1 MTGPLARI
9 PWATWKPRLLDCL
22 GDYGRRAF
30 ASDLLAGLTVG
41 VVALPLAMAFGIASG
56 VTPQAGIYTAIVGG
70 FLVSLLGGS
79 RIQIGGPTGAFVVI
93 VAGIIAKE
101 GLSGLLMVTMMAGVI
116 LLFLA
121 LTGLGQAVK
130 FIPRPVVLGFT
141 NGIAL
146 LIASTQIKDF
156 LGLKLAGNPS
166 EFFERMGAIAA
177 ALPSVDPLA
186 IGLATGSLA
195 LVLLVPKWIP
205 RLPGSIV
212 ALLAGTAAV
221 AVFGLPVETIG
232 SKFGGIPSS
241 LPPIAI
247 PQFRADLILPL
258 LPSALTVALLAA
270 VESLLSAVVADSM
283 SGDRH
288 NSSAELLAQGV
299 ANLIVPL
306 VGGIPVTGAI
316 ARTATNYRSGAKTP
330 VAGMVHA
337 VTLLVIVLLLA
348 PLAIH
353 VPLATLAAVLFVV
366 AYNMGEWREIGGIWR
381 LDWTDKSVWMITFAL
396 TVMADLTIAVE
407 TGIALAALLY
417 IYRVTETTSVS
428 MVTREYIEAGH
439 AHVLQGKDLPD
450 YVTILRIHGPFL
462 FGMTDKL
469 LDATA
474 DLDAFAPIV
483 ILRLRN
489 MNAIDATGLHALERL
504 SDRLKRSGRT
514 LVLCGAAISRR
525 RSSSRPSSWSTWAGR
540 TSWRTCRRRWN
551 ARTRSGRRP
560 RSKRVSA
567 RPPAGVRPLAGL
579 ALRRGLLGR
588 RRLGFRDVGL
598 GRLLLAFADRR
609 QALAQ
614 RLHEV
619 DDLRRRLFLGRD
631 HFLAGNLG
639 VDDPAQLALVL
650 VLVPASDPA
659 ASRTSR
665 SPAGRAAPRRASAS
679 PAAGR
684 TRTPRSSRGSRRPG
698 AACTS
703 PGPSRAPR
711 RPPGIPGRRGRP
723 CRCRPCRPC
732 PRG

>member
-1 MTGPLARI
+1 MTGLLSRI
-9 PWATWKPRLLDCL
+9 PWATWKPRLLDSL
-22 GDYGRRAF
+22 RDYSRRTLL
-30 ASDLLAGLTVG
+30 SDLLAGLTVG
-41 VVALPLAMAFGIASG
+41 VVALPLAMAFGMASG

-70 FLVSLLGGS
+70 FLVSMLGGS

-93 VAGIIAKE
+93 VAGIIAKQ

-156 LGLKLAGNPS
+156 LGLTLAGNPS
-166 EFFERMGAIAA
+166 EFFARMGAIGG
-177 ALPSVDPLA
+177 ALSTIDPLA
-186 IGLATGSLA
+186 VGLATGSLA
-195 LVLLVPKWIP
+195 LILLVPKWIP

-212 ALLAGTAAV
+212 ALLAGTTAV

-232 SKFGGIPSS
+232 SKFGGIPNS
-241 LPPIAI
+241 LPAFAI

-337 VTLLVIVLLLA
+337 VTLLAIVLLLA
-348 PLAIH
+348 PLAKY

-381 LDWTDKSVWMITFAL
+381 LDWTDKSVWMITFTL
-396 TVMADLTIAVE
+396 TVMADLTLAVE

-428 MVTREYIEAGH
+428 TVTREYIESGH

-462 FGMTDKL
+462 FGMVDKL

-489 MNAIDATGLHALERL
+489 MTAIDATGLHALERL
-504 SDRLKRSGRT
+504 SDRLTRSGRT
-514 LVLCGAAISRR
+514 LVLCGARDQ
-525 RSSSRPSSWSTWAGR
+525 
-540 TSWRTCRRRWN
+540 
-551 ARTRSGRRP
+551 
-560 RSKRVSA
+560 
-567 RPPAGVRPLAGL
+567 PA
-579 ALRRGLLGR
+579 
-588 RRLGFRDVGL
+588 
-598 GRLLLAFADRR
+598 AF
-609 QALAQ
+609 LAQ
-614 RLHEV
+614 AEFVEHVGRQNIVPHVQAALERAHEI
-619 DDLRRRLFLGRD
+619 R
-631 HFLAGNLG
+631 
-639 VDDPAQLALVL
+639 PK
-650 VLVPASDPA
+650 A
-659 ASRTSR
+659 A
-665 SPAGRAAPRRASAS
+665 
-679 PAAGR
+679 
-684 TRTPRSSRGSRRPG
+684 
-698 AACTS
+698 
-703 PGPSRAPR
+703 
-711 RPPGIPGRRGRP
+711 
-723 CRCRPCRPC
+723 
-732 PRG
+732 